1 MLALPSKGA
10 FGSAVGADTA
20 AGPPLIIAPG
30 ELGGPEG
37 RSSAGM
43 AGELTSCAK
52 AGTAPNKTVENITQT
67 SGDVMAFHSECI
79 CGNCTQRADAA
90 LSALAF
96 FPCRRR
102 PAEFRC
108 LDER

>member
-30 ELGGPEG
+30 ALGGPDG

-43 AGELTSCAK
+43 AGVLTSCATAAVAPSK
-52 AGTAPNKTVENITQT
+52 AAANVSQT
-67 SGDVMAFHSECI
+67 SVEGMIFPFQMNTRKLYEWREC
-79 CGNCTQRADAA
+79 RAVGVRIF
-90 LSALAF
+90 SM
-96 FPCRRR
+96 
-102 PAEFRC
+102 
-108 LDER
+108 